1 MIRVRLCRLCL
12 SASCNHLINLV
23 KNDLLVSK
31 ARQDTSVLGFLGRGW
46 NNMAMSPGLCCRC
59 WGSLVELSCAIIAPE
74 GCRTGLEAVMGYP
87 SCGINWWEVASRSS
101 DAWSCPRR
109 PTDVHGLPTY
119 YHQVL

>member
-31 ARQDTSVLGFLGRGW
+31 ARQDPDGFAAAIVD
-46 NNMAMSPGLCCRC
+46 MAMSPGLCCRC